1 VENTVPKQ
9 ELATIAE
16 DEDEEQEADE
26 NENNESVSDK
36 GLIDWF
42 IHLLVDWWID
52 WLIGSLITGWFK
64 CTWPPDLFLK
74 GVSLFQVVSIRTK
87 IVFMFLLF
95 YVLNVS

>member
-36 GLIDWF
+36 GLID
-42 IHLLVDWWID
+42 
-52 WLIGSLITGWFK
+52 
-64 CTWPPDLFLK
+64 
-74 GVSLFQVVSIRTK
+74 
-87 IVFMFLLF
+87 
-95 YVLNVS
+95 